1 MTGKEAIIEK
11 IRADARQKVN
21 STLAEGARKAQE
33 AIALARAGVKIYKD
47 RNMSE
52 SYAERDEII
61 NRRITVANLDVKK
74 LILKAK
80 VTAIDKAFEEAT
92 KEIKADKSRYLELIK
107 RMIKFADD
115 GDTVIISES
124 DKDVIT
130 GQFIDECAKNYGKK
144 ISLSREYGA
153 FIGGIMLS
161 GDNSDKNLTLEA
173 ELSEL
178 RGKYESQI
186 AEMLFGE

>member
-11 IRADARQKVN
+11 IRADARQKAN
-21 STLAEGARKAQE
+21 STLEEGARKAQE
-33 AIALARAGVKIYKD
+33 AIALARADVKIYKD
-47 RNMSE
+47 KNMSE
-52 SYAERDEII
+52 SYVEYDEII
-61 NRRITVANLDVKK
+61 NRRVTVANLDVKK

-80 VTAIDKAFEEAT
+80 VTAIDEAFKKSAE
-92 KEIKADKSRYLELIK
+92 EIKAEKGRYLDLIK

-115 GDTVIISES
+115 GDEVIISES

-130 GQFIDECAKNYGKK
+130 KEFIDDCAKFYGKK
-144 ISLSREYGA
+144 ISLSRKFGA

-161 GDNSDKNLTLEA
+161 GNNSDKNLTLEA
-173 ELSEL
+173 ELNEL

>member
-21 STLAEGARKAQE
+21 STLEEGARKAQE
-33 AIALARAGVKIYKD
+33 AIALARADVKIYKD

-115 GDTVIISES
+115 GDISAYAYGS
-124 DKDVIT
+124 VY
-130 GQFIDECAKNYGKK
+130 FMAKNHIINGV
-144 ISLSREYGA
+144 
-153 FIGGIMLS
+153 
-161 GDNSDKNLTLEA
+161 GDNLFAPKNTTSAQAAANYANATRQQALLISSRTLN
-173 ELSEL
+173 
-178 RGKYESQI
+178 Q
-186 AEMLFGE
+186 FG